1 MSRFKTKISIKNKK
15 AYFDYEISDKFT
27 AGIML
32 LGTEIKSIRESK
44 ASIKEGYCYVD
55 NGEVFV
61 KNMNIAEYSN
71 GGFVNHEPLRVR
83 KLLLNKREINKIEKK
98 LKDKGITLIPLLL
111 FLSDKGIAKLEI
123 GIAKGKKL
131 SDNRE
136 SLKQKDSKRDLDR
149 YLKK

>member
-1 MSRFKTKISIKNKK
+1 MSRFKTKIAIKNKK

-55 NGEVFV
+55 GGEVFV

-71 GGFVNHEPLRVR
+71 GGFVNHDPTRVR
-83 KLLLNKREINKIEKK
+83 KLLLNKREITKIEKK
-98 LKDKGITLIPLLL
+98 SRSWTQMR
-111 FLSDKGIAKLEI
+111 S
-123 GIAKGKKL
+123 
-131 SDNRE
+131 
-136 SLKQKDSKRDLDR
+136 
-149 YLKK
+149 Y